1 MSVGVY
7 VLYGE
12 NREWLVYWCGVAVTM
27 GSPQKNCLSH
37 LSLELG
43 WCEQTCKRY
52 YGVVNSRKRML
63 LSKPTIDEGFVD
75 NTPSFKW

>member
-1 MSVGVY
+1 MFAMLTYQSPPVSVGVY

-12 NREWLVYWCGVAVTM
+12 NREWLVLWFGVAVTM

-43 WCEQTCKRY
+43 WCGLINGEATQ
-52 YGVVNSRKRML
+52 V
-63 LSKPTIDEGFVD
+63 
-75 NTPSFKW
+75 